1 MLWLTEQLP
10 SLGSA
15 ARSACDSALAAG
27 ELAVPTAVFYEVGR
41 LLKRGRVEGPPN
53 VRDWRI
59 RLLAMG
65 VREIPL
71 TSEIA
76 ILAADLEE
84 LRGDPLDRVI
94 VATALVEEAILLT
107 ADRPVLAWSGELR
120 RQDARR

>member
-1 MLWLTEQLP
+1 M
-10 SLGSA
+10 GKA
-15 ARSACDSALAAG
+15 AYRACDAALATD
-27 ELAVPTAVFYEVGR
+27 ELAVPTVVFYEVGR
-41 LLKRGRVEGPPN
+41 LAKRGHLTEFTTVH
-53 VRDWRI
+53 DWRV

-84 LRGDPLDRVI
+84 LHGDPLDRVI

-107 ADRPVLAWSGELR
+107 ADRPVLAWSGKLR